1 MGSTRVVAQ
10 RSVTFFASARP
21 RAGTVEGAE
30 HAGKLNRRPQPGTH
44 PLHRMGLSDDPIDV
58 IAIDA
63 LKRVHLES
71 DPGGLDARQDH

>member
-1 MGSTRVVAQ
+1 
-10 RSVTFFASARP
+10 
-21 RAGTVEGAE
+21 
-30 HAGKLNRRPQPGTH
+30 
-44 PLHRMGLSDDPIDV
+44 MGLSDDPIDV